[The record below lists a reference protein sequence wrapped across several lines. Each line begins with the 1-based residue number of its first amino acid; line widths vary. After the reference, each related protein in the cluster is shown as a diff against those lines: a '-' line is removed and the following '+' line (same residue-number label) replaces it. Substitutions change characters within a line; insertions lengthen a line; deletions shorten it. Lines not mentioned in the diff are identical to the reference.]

1 MTISLQRRRQKNEKG
16 RLIISE
22 ETLKNLALRYICST
36 TDKSVLADRL
46 ALLLDDE
53 KVQALRE
60 GVITKIDVNLDIF
73 CKDENIIR
81 ESVKART
88 ENGIT
93 VIVDYDIISEVWFKS
108 KEDAKSFTNGHY
120 VPYRMV
126 QINDFIH
133 KAAVSIPRTDEY
145 GREQFENVGIFVK
158 RK

>member
-1 MTISLQRRRQKNEKG
+1 M
-16 RLIISE
+16 

-46 ALLLDDE
+46 AVLLDDE

-60 GVITKIDVNLDIF
+60 GVITKIDINLDIF

-93 VIVDYDIISEVWFKS
+93 VIVDYDTMCEAWFKS
-108 KEDAKSFTNGHY
+108 EEDAESFTNGHY
-120 VPYRMV
+120 RPFLMM
-126 QINDFIH
+126 QTDDFIH
-133 KAAVSIPRTDEY
+133 KAIVPIGGTNEY
-145 GREQFENVGIFVK
+145 RRKQFENVGISVK